1 MPRLRRRPERAVKLG
16 VFSFNTEYTM
26 RADRLAR
33 AVEERGLESFW
44 LPEHTHIPAPQDG
57 VVKMVDGRELPR
69 EYRHMSDPFLGL
81 AAAAAATTRLVLGTA
96 ICLVNQHHPIS
107 LAKRV
112 STLDHLSD
120 GRFVFGV
127 GAGWNVAEMN
137 HHGVAFEDRWR
148 QLTERLDALR
158 VLWRDE
164 RARFSGKFV
173 RFDDVWLYPKPV
185 QRPHPPILLG
195 TLDTPFGRGLVAKH
209 ADAWMPISFNLDAT
223 RASLADVRARMRAAG
238 RDDAKLAIS
247 LLFLAEREQS
257 ADTLARARELGATR
271 AILRLPVSGEDDV
284 LRTLDRYAAMG
295 F

>member
-1 MPRLRRRPERAVKLG
+1 VKLG
-16 VFSFNTEYTM
+16 VFSFNTEYTL

-33 AVEERGLESFW
+33 AVEERGLESLW
-44 LPEHTHIPAPQDG
+44 LPEHTHIPAPPDG

-81 AAAAAATTRLVLGTA
+81 AAAAAATTKLVLGTS

-112 STLDHLSD
+112 ATLDHLCD
-120 GRFVFGV
+120 GRFIFGV
-127 GAGWNVAEMN
+127 GAGWNVAEMGN
-137 HHGVAFEDRWR
+137 HGVAFDDRWR

-164 RARFSGKFV
+164 RARFAGEFV
-173 RFDDVWLYPKPV
+173 RFDDVWLYPKPL

-209 ADAWMPISFNLDAT
+209 ADAWMPISFRIDAT
-223 RASLADVRARMRAAG
+223 RASLADVRARMRALG
-238 RDDAKLAIS
+238 RDDAKLAVS
-247 LLFLAEREQS
+247 VLFLAEREQDE
-257 ADTLARARELGATR
+257 ATLAAARELGVER
-271 AILRLPVSGEDDV
+271 AILRLPVEGESAV
-284 LRTLDRYAAMG
+284 LRALDRYAALRL
-295 F
+295 

>member
-1 MPRLRRRPERAVKLG
+1 MKLG
-16 VFSFNTEYTM
+16 VFSFNTEYTL

-33 AVEERGLESFW
+33 AVEERGLESLW
-44 LPEHTHIPAPQDG
+44 LPEHTHIPAPPDG

-81 AAAAAATTRLVLGTA
+81 AAAAAATTTLVLGTS

-112 STLDHLSD
+112 ATLDHLCD
-120 GRFVFGV
+120 GRFIFGV
-127 GAGWNVAEMN
+127 GAGWNVAEMGN
-137 HHGVAFEDRWR
+137 HGVAFDERWP

-173 RFDDVWLYPKPV
+173 QFDDVWLYPKPL

-195 TLDTPFGRGLVAKH
+195 TLDTPFGRGLVARH
-209 ADAWMPISFNLDAT
+209 ADAWMPISFRLDAT
-223 RASLADVRARMRAAG
+223 RASIADVRARMRALG
-238 RDDAKLAIS
+238 RDDAKLAVS
-247 LLFLAEREQS
+247 VLFLAEREQ
-257 ADTLARARELGATR
+257 DEGTLAATRELGVER
-271 AILRLPVSGEDDV
+271 AILRLPVASESEV
-284 LRTLDRYAAMG
+284 LRTLDRYAAMRT
-295 F
+295 

>member
-1 MPRLRRRPERAVKLG
+1 MKLG

-26 RADRLAR
+26 RADELAR

-44 LPEHTHIPAPQDG
+44 LPEHTHIPAPPDG

-81 AAAAAATTRLVLGTA
+81 AAAAAVTSKLVLGTS
-96 ICLVNQHHPIS
+96 ICLINQHHPIA

-112 STLDHLSD
+112 ATLDHLSD
-120 GRFVFGV
+120 GRFIFGV
-127 GAGWNVAEMN
+127 GAGWNVAEMAN
-137 HHGVAFEDRWR
+137 HGVAFADRWR

-164 RARFSGKFV
+164 RARFAGQFV
-173 RFDDVWLYPKPV
+173 RFDDVWLYPKPL

-209 ADAWMPISFNLDAT
+209 ADAWMPIALNLEYT
-223 RASLADVRARMRAAG
+223 RQSLADLRERMKRAG
-238 RDDAKLAIS
+238 RDETKLRIS
-247 LLFLAEREQS
+247 MLFLAEREQ
-257 ADTLARARELGATR
+257 DERTLAAARDMGAER
-271 AILRLPVSGEDDV
+271 AILRLPVAGDAAV
-284 LRTLDRYAAMG
+284 LRTLDRYAAMRL
-295 F
+295 

>member
-1 MPRLRRRPERAVKLG
+1 MKLG
-16 VFSFNTEYTM
+16 VFGFNTEYTI

-33 AVEERGLESFW
+33 AVEERGIESLW
-44 LPEHTHIPAPQDG
+44 LPEHTHIPAPQG
-57 VVKMVDGRELPR
+57 GIVKMVDGRELPR

-81 AAAAAATTRLVLGTA
+81 AAAAAVTTKLVLGTS

-112 STLDHLSD
+112 ATLDQLSD
-120 GRFVFGV
+120 GRFIFGV

-148 QLTERLDALR
+148 QLTERLDALKTI
-158 VLWRDE
+158 WRDE

-173 RFDDVWLYPKPV
+173 QFDDLWCYPKPL

-209 ADAWMPISFNLDAT
+209 ADGWMPISFNLEHT
-223 RASLADVRARMRAAG
+223 RASVADVRARMRALG
-238 RDDAKLAIS
+238 RDDTKLS
-247 LLFLAEREQS
+247 LSVLFLAEREQ
-257 ADTLARARELGATR
+257 DERTLAATRDLGAER
-271 AILRLPVSGEDDV
+271 AILRLPVADEGTV
-284 LRTLDRYAAMG
+284 LRTLDRYAAMKL
-295 F
+295 

>member
-1 MPRLRRRPERAVKLG
+1 MHLG

-26 RADRLAR
+26 RADELAR
-33 AVEERGLESFW
+33 AVEERGLESLW
-44 LPEHTHIPAPQDG
+44 LPEHTHIPAPPDG

-81 AAAAAATTRLVLGTA
+81 AAAAAVTKTLVLGTS

-112 STLDHLSD
+112 ATLDHLCG

-137 HHGVAFEDRWR
+137 NHGVAFDARWR
-148 QLTERLDALR
+148 QLTERLEALKT
-158 VLWRDE
+158 LWRDE
-164 RARFSGKFV
+164 RARFAGEFV

-209 ADAWMPISFNLDAT
+209 ADAWMPIALNLEAT
-223 RASLADVRARMRAAG
+223 AQGIADVRERMKRAG
-238 RDDAKLAIS
+238 RDETKLSIS
-247 LLFLAEREQS
+247 ALFLAEREQS
-257 ADTLARARELGATR
+257 EATLAAAAKLGVSR
-271 AILRLPVSGEDDV
+271 AILRLPVAGESEV
-284 LRTLDRYAAMG
+284 LRTLDRYAAMRI
-295 F
+295 

>member
-1 MPRLRRRPERAVKLG
+1 MKLG

-44 LPEHTHIPAPQDG
+44 LPEHTHIPAPPDG
-57 VVKMVDGRELPR
+57 IVKMVDGRELPR

-81 AAAAAATTRLVLGTA
+81 AAAAAATTRITLGTA

-112 STLDHLSD
+112 ATLDHLSD

-148 QLTERLDALR
+148 QLSERLDALKR
-158 VLWRDE
+158 LWRDE

-209 ADAWMPISFNLDAT
+209 ADAWMPIAFNLDYT
-223 RASLADVRARMRAAG
+223 RGSLADVRERMQRAG
-238 RDDAKLAIS
+238 RDPSKLAIS
-247 LLFLAEREQS
+247 MLFLAEREQS
-257 ADTLARARELGATR
+257 EATLAQARELGVER
-271 AILRLPVSGEDDV
+271 AILRLPAAGESEV
-284 LRTLDRYAAMG
+284 LHTLDRYAAG
-295 F
+295 LRSQ

>member
-1 MPRLRRRPERAVKLG
+1 MKLG
-16 VFSFNTEYTM
+16 VFGFNTEYTI

-33 AVEERGLESFW
+33 AVEERGLESLW
-44 LPEHTHIPAPQDG
+44 LPEHTHIPAPPDG
-57 VVKMVDGRELPR
+57 VVRMVDGRELPR

-81 AAAAAATTRLVLGTA
+81 AAAAAVTTRIVLGTS

-112 STLDHLSD
+112 ATLDRLCG

-137 HHGVAFEDRWR
+137 NHGVAFEDRWR
-148 QLTERLDALR
+148 QLTERLDALK

-164 RARFSGKFV
+164 RARFAGKFV

-209 ADAWMPISFNLDAT
+209 ADAWLPIAFNLEAT
-223 RASLADVRARMRAAG
+223 RASIADVRARMRALG
-238 RDDAKLAIS
+238 RDDAKLAVS
-247 LLFLAEREQS
+247 VLFLAEREQS
-257 ADTLARARELGATR
+257 EATLAATRELGAER
-271 AILRLPVSGEDDV
+271 AILRLPVSDEATV
-284 LRTLDRYAAMG
+284 LRTLDRYAAMRV
-295 F
+295 